1 MSLTSETPRLA
12 TGTGPGLGVG
22 AAAARPDGPAKVRGE
37 FAFSSDLH
45 VPGMMYGAT
54 LRSPHPHARIRH
66 VDTAPALALPGVLA
80 VLTAEDVPG
89 VNRFGLERRDQPVL
103 AGDVVRYAG
112 EPIAVVAATSPA
124 TARRAAD
131 AIVVGFAVRDA
142 ITDPETATHPATA
155 ALHPGGNLV
164 RHLRLRHGGPLPTGP
179 DLVRVSGE
187 YRVGMQDQAFLGPES
202 CLAEPTPDGGIHL
215 RCSTQWLHI
224 DRDQLAGVLAMPPER
239 LRLTLAGVGG
249 AFGGREDLS
258 VQAHAALLALRTGRP
273 IAMSY
278 PRRESFVGHVHRH
291 PARMRYTHT
300 ATRDG
305 RLLAVEADVLLDGG
319 AYASTSP
326 AVVGNAGCFAA
337 GPYAVPVVRVDAR
350 AVYTNNPPCGA
361 MRGFGAIQVCFAY
374 ESQMDRLAGAL
385 GMDPVELRRR
395 NAVTT
400 GSTMATGQR
409 VDGPAPV
416 AELLD
421 RVATRP
427 PAPPRDD
434 DAPTVRGVGYALSVK
449 NICKSAG
456 VDDYGTARVRLFLRP
471 DRRPAAEVH
480 TAASEVGQ
488 GLVTVQQ
495 QITRTELGVA
505 DVDLLPSDTTVGDAG
520 TSSASRQTW
529 MSGGAVQQACRLV
542 RDELLARAAA
552 RTGHAA
558 DGLRLEDGAAH
569 TPDGAIPLADLVGA
583 GIDRTAVFRHRTT
596 APLDEDGQGDAHV
609 AYAFAAHRVTVDVDT
624 ELGTI
629 EVVEVACAQDVGT
642 AVNPLAVRG
651 QMHGGI
657 VQGLGLAIMEEIQVR
672 DGHILNPGFTDYL
685 IPTAA
690 DIGAHH
696 LDILEYPRPDSP
708 YGLTGVGEP
717 PMLSVP
723 AAVAAAVRAATA
735 ADIRRIPIR
744 PQDLTAAAG

>member
-1 MSLTSETPRLA
+1 MSLAPSERPRVA
-12 TGTGPGLGVG
+12 AGPGSGVG

-45 VPGMMYGAT
+45 MPGMMYGAT
-54 LRSPHPHARIRH
+54 LRSPHPHARIRGM
-66 VDTAPALALPGVLA
+66 DTAPALAIPGVLA
-80 VLTAEDVPG
+80 VLTADDIPG
-89 VNRFGLERRDQPVL
+89 TNGFGLERRDQPVL
-103 AGDVVRYAG
+103 ADGLVRYAG
-112 EPIAVVAATSPA
+112 EPIALVAATSPA
-124 TARRAAD
+124 TARRAVA
-131 AIVVGFAVRDA
+131 AIVVDFAVLDA
-142 ITDPETATHPATA
+142 VTDPEAATDPATA
-155 ALHPGGNLV
+155 ALHPDGNLV
-164 RHLRLRHGGPLPTGP
+164 RRLRLRHGGPLPTGA

-202 CLAEPTPDGGIHL
+202 CLAEPTPGGGIHL
-215 RCSTQWLHI
+215 HCSTQWLHI
-224 DRDQLAGVLAMPPER
+224 DRDQLAGVLALSPER

-305 RLLAVEADVLLDGG
+305 RLLAVEADILLDGG

-337 GPYAVPVVRVDAR
+337 GPYSVPTVHVDAR

-361 MRGFGAIQVCFAY
+361 MRGFGSIQVCFAY
-374 ESQMDRLAGAL
+374 ESQMDKLAGAL

-409 VDGPAPV
+409 VEGPAPV

-421 RVATRP
+421 RVAGRP
-427 PAPPRDD
+427 PAPPRADD
-434 DAPTVRGVGYALSVK
+434 SPMVRGVGYALSVK

-456 VDDYGTARVRLFLRP
+456 VDDYATARVRLFLRP
-471 DRRPAAEVH
+471 DGRPAAQVH

-495 QITRTELGVA
+495 QITRTELGVS
-505 DVDLLPSDTTVGDAG
+505 DVDVLPADTTVGDAG

-529 MSGGAVQQACRLV
+529 MSGGAVQQACRRV
-542 RDELLARAAA
+542 RDELLSRAAA
-552 RTGHAA
+552 RCGHPAG
-558 DGLRLEDGAAH
+558 DLFLDDGAVR
-569 TPDGAIPLADLVGA
+569 TPSGGIALGDLLGEE
-583 GIDRTAVFRHRTT
+583 IDRTAVFRHRTT

-609 AYAFAAHRVTVDVDT
+609 AYAFAAHRVTVDVDA
-624 ELGTI
+624 ELGTV
-629 EVVEVACAQDVGT
+629 EVAEVACAQDVGT
-642 AVNPLAVRG
+642 AINPLAVRG

-657 VQGLGLAIMEEIQVR
+657 VQGLGLAIMEEIQVG

-696 LDILEYPRPDSP
+696 LDVLEYPRPDSP

-723 AAVAAAVRAATA
+723 AAVAAAVRSATGT
-735 ADIRRIPIR
+735 DIQRVPIR
-744 PQDLTAAAG
+744 PQDLTG